1 MKTATLDELRTDAE
15 FRKAAESILVTERGE
30 PIGLFFPLDAPEKL
44 PMEVKRQL
52 FDELAEELTTE
63 RERRGI
69 SEDEIIRDFA
79 EFRQR
84 RRGR

>member
-1 MKTATLDELRTDAE
+1 MKTATLDELRSDAE
-15 FRKAAESILVTERGE
+15 LRKAAESILVTERGE
-30 PIGLFFPLDAPEKL
+30 PIGLFLPLDAPEKL
-44 PMEVKRQL
+44 PMEVKREL
-52 FDELAEELTTE
+52 FDELAEELTAE

-69 SEDEIIRDFA
+69 SEDDILRDFL